1 MCLRT
6 WSKAAHKQKQQMKHR
21 PTGTIY
27 HPIQITMVHTY
38 KTYKYRI
45 VPTMKKIAI
54 VLNGSK
60 ILAMAVAA

>member
-1 MCLRT
+1 MCLRA
-6 WSKAAHKQKQQMKHR
+6 WSTSAHTQKQQMKHG

-38 KTYKYRI
+38 KTYKKMF
-45 VPTMKKIAI
+45 VPTMKKVVI